1 VFLLL
6 PNDFVRRSATHQLA
20 CELAEHFCNRL
31 DDGNERKKV
40 MKAPIIHGAVQNIF
54 LRALPC
60 CLVAAAMLLSL
71 NLKTAQAQNVC
82 GNNGC
87 TPSAIDPGPRPGPQP
102 STGAGHP
109 VPGLPADQVTFWVD
123 GLVLF
128 GDTVSVTGNLTG
140 EPLAGL
146 GPAFNGNSCLLC
158 HSQPAIGGSSPSQ
171 NPQIGIANLDGATN
185 TIPPFLTANGPVLE
199 ARFVHNA
206 DGTPDGGVH
215 DLFTITGRHDAPT
228 GCALQQPDFVTQLQ
242 NGNISLRIPIP
253 TFGEGFVEN
262 ASEDILKNNL
272 SSLHAVKNA
281 AGISGRFNTSGNDG
295 TITKFG
301 WKAQNKSMLMFSGEA
316 SNVELGITNE
326 LFTNE
331 RTNGGCATNATPED
345 NTHVIIPTGT
355 NAGDD
360 ASQIS
365 SLIENFT
372 IFMRLNAA
380 PVPCDFFTSQTTCQ
394 PLGASALRGQA
405 LFGTVVANS
414 TGVVNTG
421 IGCVLCHTDAL
432 RTAKSNLTPLSK
444 VEFHP
449 LSDFALHH
457 MGAGLA
463 DGISQGQAGTD
474 EFRTAPL
481 WGVGQRIFFLHDGRA
496 NNLVGAIE
504 SHSSPCA
511 AGQICSEANSVVNT
525 FNNLTQGQQQDL
537 INFLRSL

>member
-1 VFLLL
+1 MRVPIILGVVRNSILQSLSCCLLATALLL
-6 PNDFVRRSATHQLA
+6 VF
-20 CELAEHFCNRL
+20 
-31 DDGNERKKV
+31 
-40 MKAPIIHGAVQNIF
+40 
-54 LRALPC
+54 
-60 CLVAAAMLLSL
+60 
-71 NLKTAQAQNVC
+71 NLKTAQAQTC

-87 TPSAIDPGPRPGPQP
+87 TPAAVDPGPRPGPQP

-109 VPGLPADQVTFWVD
+109 IPGLPADQVTFWVD
-123 GLVLF
+123 GLTLF
-128 GDTVSVTGNLTG
+128 GDTVSVKGTLSG
-140 EPLAGL
+140 EPLLGL

-158 HSQPAIGGSSPSQ
+158 HSQPAIGGSSPAQ

-185 TIPPFLTANGPVLE
+185 TIPPFLAQSGPVLE
-199 ARFVHNA
+199 ARFVKNA

-215 DLFTITGRHDAPT
+215 DLFTITGRTDAPANCT
-228 GCALQQPDFVTQLQ
+228 LQQPDFATQLQ

-262 ASEDILKNNL
+262 VSEDGLKNNL
-272 SSLHAVKNA
+272 AALKTIKKA
-281 AGISGRFNTSGNDG
+281 AGIAGRFNTSGNDG
-295 TITKFG
+295 TITRFG
-301 WKAQNKSMLMFSGEA
+301 WKAQNKSMLMFAGEA

-331 RTNGGCATNATPED
+331 RTNSGCATNATPED

-380 PVPCDFFTSQTTCQ
+380 AIPCDAFTSQTTCQ

-405 LFGTVVANS
+405 LFGTVVAAAGTTAN
-414 TGVVNTG
+414 TGV
-421 IGCVLCHTDAL
+421 GCVLCHTDLL
-432 RTAKSNLTPLSK
+432 RTTKSNLTPLNN

-449 LSDFALHH
+449 FSDFALHH

-463 DGISQGQAGTD
+463 DGISQGQAGID

-496 NNLVGAIE
+496 NNLVTAI
-504 SHSSPCA
+504 SLHASPCA
-511 AGQICSEANSVVNT
+511 AGQVCSEANSVVAA
-525 FNNLTQGQQQDL
+525 FNNLTQAQQQDL
-537 INFLRSL
+537 IAFL